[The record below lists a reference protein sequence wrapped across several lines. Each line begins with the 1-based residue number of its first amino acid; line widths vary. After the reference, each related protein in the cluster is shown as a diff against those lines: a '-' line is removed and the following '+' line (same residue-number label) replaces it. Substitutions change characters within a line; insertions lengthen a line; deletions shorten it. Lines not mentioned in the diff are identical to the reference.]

1 MLELAFNLD
10 WIRYLAE
17 HRTPLATALFQLF
30 TFIGELEGYVLVV
43 TLIYAAY
50 DKRLAF
56 RLAVLVLVT
65 MSVNHVLKT
74 LIANPRPFVAEGTH
88 AERWAVSGVKAE
100 ELAAEYSTPS
110 GHAMAG
116 SCFYSYLCAS
126 VKSRYLRA
134 GAIATI
140 ILVGLSRPYL
150 GVHYVEDVLMGW
162 ALGVPIA
169 LLAIRFGE
177 KAALVWN
184 RRSLLERG
192 LLLVAASMVVLLAT
206 GPLYEESPHGQPLP
220 FVSYLGLLSGIVLAY
235 PLEAR
240 WVGFDPRSSTA
251 LRKAVR
257 AAIGVALVIGT
268 LLLLDWLFAHLA
280 SDASILGRV
289 LRYVRYAAAGA
300 AGMLLG
306 PLVFVRIGLGER
318 APAREQQRAASSG

>member
-10 WIRYLAE
+10 WIQHLAE
-17 HRTPLATALFQLF
+17 QRTPIATAFLQLF
-30 TFIGELEGYVLVV
+30 TFIGDLEGYVLVV
-43 TLIYAAY
+43 TFIYAAY
-50 DKRLAF
+50 DKKLAF

-65 MSVNHVLKT
+65 MSLNHVLKT
-74 LIANPRPFVAEGTH
+74 LIANPRPFVAEGTY
-88 AERWAVSGVKAE
+88 AERWAVSGAKAE

-134 GAIATI
+134 VAIATI
-140 ILVGLSRPYL
+140 ILIGLSRPYL

-169 LLAIRFGE
+169 LLAVRVGE

-184 RRSLLERG
+184 RRSLAERV
-192 LLLVAASMVVLLAT
+192 LLVVASSMAVVLAT
-206 GPLYEESPHGQPLP
+206 GPLYEASPHGQPLP

-240 WVGFDPRSSTA
+240 WVAFDPRSSTA
-251 LRKAVR
+251 LCKAVR
-257 AAIGVALVIGT
+257 AAMAVALVIGT
-268 LLLLDWLFAHLA
+268 LALLDWLFAQLGTD
-280 SDASILGRV
+280 SSLLGRV
-289 LRYVRYAAAGA
+289 LRYVRYGAAGA
-300 AGMLLG
+300 VGMLLA
-306 PLVFVRIGLGER
+306 PLLFVRLGLGER
-318 APAREQQRAASSG
+318 EEKRYPRVRE

>member
-17 HRTPLATALFQLF
+17 HRAPLATALFQLF

-43 TLIYAAY
+43 TFIYAAY

-56 RLAVLVLVT
+56 RLAVLVLLT
-65 MSVNHVLKT
+65 MSLNHVLKT
-74 LIANPRPFVAEGTH
+74 LIANPRPFVAEGTY
-88 AERWAVSGVKAE
+88 AERWAVSGAKAE

-150 GVHYVEDVLMGW
+150 GVHYTEDVLMGW

-169 LLAIRFGE
+169 LLAVRFGE
-177 KAALVWN
+177 KVALVWN
-184 RRSLLERG
+184 RRSLAERG
-192 LLLVAASMVVLLAT
+192 LLVVGSSMVVLFAT
-206 GPLYEESPHGQPLP
+206 GPLYEVSPHGQPLP

-235 PLEAR
+235 PLEER

-257 AAIGVALVIGT
+257 AAISVALVIST
-268 LLLLDWLFAHLA
+268 LALLDWLFAQLA

-289 LRYVRYAAAGA
+289 LRYVRYGA
-300 AGMLLG
+300 AGVVGMLLA
-306 PLVFVRIGLGER
+306 PLLFVRLGLGER
-318 APAREQQRAASSG
+318 RPAREQRQASSSG